1 MRLLKDRNLGKLPS
15 KVIVSEVIK
24 QLNSD
29 IKKDRNV
36 LIGVDDEHFE
46 EFLVQ
51 ISSIIDSY
59 DPDSRAVTLPLG
71 VKLEQFIQ
79 GIMEG

>member
-71 VKLEQFIQ
+71 VKL
-79 GIMEG
+79 